1 MNDTQTKLLTILNS
15 YGDIVELD
23 WNFDVD
29 NIITELSNNDNW
41 IKGPS
46 VSAPLGLPLTGS
58 NNLDLRTKDHLEG
71 QFNKKVPPTKK
82 EIKGVLEGTIKKPTG
97 IFS

>member
-1 MNDTQTKLLTILNS
+1 MTAGKKLAAA
-15 YGDIVELD
+15 VP
-23 WNFDVD
+23 DVD

-71 QFNKKVPPTKK
+71 QF
-82 EIKGVLEGTIKKPTG
+82 
-97 IFS
+97 